1 MQTVRPQGAK
11 LAFLVLRQNK
21 QGYVATIQAD
31 HAPRSLSP
39 QTEQP
44 FARTPQGATEMIPH
58 GRARFAQV
66 ISQEVAVRAERRH
79 RATSMPRVLR
89 GACCRRSPSARR

>member
-1 MQTVRPQGAK
+1 VQTVRPQGAK

-44 FARTPQGATEMIPH
+44 FS
-58 GRARFAQV
+58 RARL
-66 ISQEVAVRAERRH
+66 RER
-79 RATSMPRVLR
+79 LR
-89 GACCRRSPSARR
+89 RFRTGARDTPK